1 MMRGRTSHSIGF
13 SPIVR
18 MASTSWLTCMV
29 PIWAVKAL
37 PERPATMMAVSSTP
51 SSRNMPMPTAS
62 TVKVSAPNCL
72 QLLDALVG
80 DHHADQEGE
89 HAHDHQRLDPHL
101 VHLAHDRA
109 HAEALGLQAGLDE
122 DDEDLAEEDARL
134 TPCS

>member
-1 MMRGRTSHSIGF
+1 MMRGMTSHSIGF

-72 QLLDALVG
+72 SCW
-80 DHHADQEGE
+80 
-89 HAHDHQRLDPHL
+89 
-101 VHLAHDRA
+101 
-109 HAEALGLQAGLDE
+109 
-122 DDEDLAEEDARL
+122 
-134 TPCS
+134 TPW